1 MQKHIKMIIHYDQV
15 GFSPRMQGWFNIQ
28 KSINVVH
35 YINKLKEK
43 NHMIIS
49 LNAEKSFWQNTA
61 PLQVKSIGEIRIQGP
76 YLNIIKAIYSKS
88 TANIKLN
95 GEILEAIL
103 LKSGTRQGC
112 PPSPYLFNII
122 LEVLARAIRQQKEIK
137 GIQIGKEEVKVS
149 LFADGIIVYISDPQS
164 STRELLQLMN
174 NFSKVAG
181 YKINSNKSVAF
192 LYTNDKWAE
201 KENRETTPFTIVT
214 NNIKHLG

>member
-181 YKINSNKSVAF
+181 YKINSKKSVAF
-192 LYTNDKWAE
+192 HFSKDNQAE
-201 KENRETTPFTIVT
+201 KEIREITPFRIIT
-214 NNIKHLG
+214 NNIK